1 MSVTIDGTVGV
12 TSPNFTGDIQ
22 GATGTFSGALQAGG
36 VATNLYPLV
45 RGTAQAAS
53 ASGTSVAFTDI
64 PSWVTR
70 ITVVLTAVSTSGT
83 SQMLVQLG
91 TGTPPVT
98 YANTGYLG
106 SAATSTGATVTNFST
121 GFMIN
126 NSVAAAQVT
135 HGAITIINI
144 TSNTWVESGILGLSD
159 SANTRVSGG
168 SVTLGAPLTALRVTM
183 VNGTDTFDAGTINIL
198 YE

>member
-1 MSVTIDGTVGV
+1 MAVTIDGTVGV

-22 GATGTFSGALQAGG
+22 GATGTFSGAVQSSGL
-36 VATNLYPLV
+36 ATNLYPLIE
-45 RGTAQAAS
+45 RTAQAAS
-53 ASGTSVAFTDI
+53 AAGTSVAFTDI

-91 TGTPPVT
+91 TGDPVT
-98 YANTGYLG
+98 YANTGYAG
-106 SAATSTGATVTNFST
+106 SAAITTGATVTAFST

-126 NSVAAAQVT
+126 NSVAAASVVN
-135 HGAITIINI
+135 GIITIVNI
-144 TSNTWVESGILGLSD
+144 TSNTWVESGTLGLSD
-159 SANTRVSGG
+159 SAGTRYSAG
-168 SVTLGAPLTALRVTM
+168 SVTLSAALTALRVTM